1 MQKTLLILLSCAP
14 LTLFSEAPS
23 NASSVKAT
31 DNPAPIAAT
40 IPSDNEA
47 PSNPKQDNTS
57 VANEIATPPAKP
69 QPNKPVNCDYT
80 IAPEQKSIDPLTLE
94 KWVKYAA
101 IQSFSLSFIQL
112 DKQMDALKKCYTKQ
126 GWQGFNEAMDK
137 SGNLKAIEAQKL
149 TLKSQIDGKVAVQQ
163 TKENQWKATVP
174 LSVKYQNNKQK
185 LTQLLSV
192 DLIIGRKVSGDL
204 GIMQMI
210 ATPRIAGEN
219 RSQTEPSQEVS
230 QSE

>member
-14 LTLFSEAPS
+14 LTLFAEAASNPS
-23 NASSVKAT
+23 PAT
-31 DNPAPIAAT
+31 AAENPAPVAAT
-40 IPSDNEA
+40 TPSDNEA
-47 PSNPKQDNTS
+47 PSSSKQDSAS
-57 VANEIATPPAKP
+57 VVNEVATPPATP

-80 IAPEQKSIDPLTLE
+80 IAPEQKSIDPMTLE

-101 IQSFSLSFIQL
+101 IQSFSLSSNQL
-112 DKQMDALKKCYTKQ
+112 DTQMDALKKCYTKQ

-174 LSVKYQNNKQK
+174 LSVKYQNDKQK

-219 RSQTEPSQEVS
+219 GSQPEPSQEVS